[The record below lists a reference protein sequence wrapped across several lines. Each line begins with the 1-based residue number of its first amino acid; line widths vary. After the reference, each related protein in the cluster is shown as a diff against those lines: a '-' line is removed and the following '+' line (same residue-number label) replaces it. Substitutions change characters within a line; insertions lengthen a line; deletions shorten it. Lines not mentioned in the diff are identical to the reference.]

1 MKITIDTNKK
11 QIIIAVV
18 IIVFLYL
25 VFYTNYIIYHDHTT
39 PTSTTTPPSSE
50 KHVHFNTEKNQEIV
64 YETDTGMINIDYTA
78 PQMAEHQ
85 RISKCTYPMN
95 NPQQINMRD
104 CTIDKT
110 CLNPLPDQGWFREQR
125 SAKRDLPGFNG
136 YNLANFSFAENNNE
150 HDRMMRNMIY
160 ENLPPIMGPPVE
172 SFTHNSGRD
181 DSDMML
187 YYNAQHTGAATPMD
201 LCRSCAV
208 GQCNG
213 DICGNLVKN
222 DFIYTDYNYH

>member
-11 QIIIAVV
+11 QIIIAGV

-25 VFYTNYIIYHDHTT
+25 VFYTNYIIYHDHST
-39 PTSTTTPPSSE
+39 PSTTTTPSSE
-50 KHVHFNTEKNQEIV
+50 KHVHFNTAQNQEIV
-64 YETDTGMINIDYTA
+64 YETDTGMINIDYNA
-78 PQMAEHQ
+78 PQMAEYQ

-104 CTIDKT
+104 CTIDQS
-110 CLNPLPDQGWFREQR
+110 CLNPLPDQGWFKEQR
-125 SAKRDLPGFNG
+125 SVKRDLPGFNG
-136 YNLANFSFAENNNE
+136 YNLANFSFEENNNK

-172 SFTHNSGRD
+172 SFTYNSGRD

-201 LCRSCAV
+201 MCRSCAV

-213 DICGNLVKN
+213 DMCGNLVKN
-222 DFIYTDYNYH
+222 NFIYTDYNYH